1 LQVVLA
7 SLMTLTLMTG
17 AQVAEAVQTF
27 EAEWNAV
34 ERLNAKAAE
43 AGFEWLET
51 RQLLEQ
57 SRETAAAGEWDQA
70 LEWLA
75 QARLQAEQA
84 VQQAEREAEAWKR
97 RVLR

>member
-1 LQVVLA
+1 
-7 SLMTLTLMTG
+7 MTLTLMTG
-17 AQVAEAVQTF
+17 ARAETVRTF

-34 ERLNAKAAE
+34 ERLNAQAAE
-43 AGFEWLET
+43 AGFEWFDT

-57 SRETAAAGEWDQA
+57 AREAAAAGKWDQA
-70 LEWLA
+70 VEWLA
-75 QARLQAEQA
+75 KARLQAEQA